1 MPTYRSPAMI
11 RSMARGQLLG
21 KYPITAAA
29 FMSVLM
35 ITIMVRFLSAV
46 FINASGVPGYILS
59 LITTF
64 IISLFMGIINVG
76 VLFMA
81 LKISCNEAISLNDL
95 FYGFNY
101 YPKKIIII
109 QAVLSGISLVATLPA
124 SILRFIYGNNGDT
137 DLLPVIITFYVAGLS
152 VYFFLSLVF
161 SQSFF
166 LLLDFED
173 KSPQE
178 LLMKSNMI
186 MNGHKKRLF
195 MLWLSFVP
203 LFILS
208 VLSCCIGFIWV
219 MPYVKVALA
228 NFYMD
233 LMQNRD
239 CGSSP
244 Q

>member
-21 KYPITAAA
+21 KYPIAAAA

-46 FINASGVPGYILS
+46 FINASGFPGFILS
-59 LITTF
+59 HITTF
-64 IISLFMGIINVG
+64 AISLLLGIINVG

-81 LKISCNEAISLNDL
+81 LKITCNEAINLNDL

-109 QAVLSGISLVATLPA
+109 QAVLSGINLVATLPA
-124 SILRFIYGNNGDT
+124 SILRFIYGNNGDA
-137 DLLPVIITFYVAGLS
+137 DLLPVMITFYVAGLS

-161 SQSFF
+161 SQAFF

-173 KSPQE
+173 KSALE
-178 LLMKSNMI
+178 LLMKSNAI

-219 MPYVKVALA
+219 IPYVKVALA

-233 LMQNRD
+233 LMQTSR
-239 CGSSP
+239 
-244 Q
+244 